1 MRDPRVLLEPVTAG
15 VAGID
20 ADAAVEWTVI
30 DLFRVL
36 ARRRVWIFAS
46 LGVSCAL
53 ALLFWII
60 ATPRYRATAVIEVQK
75 QSHGAFGL
83 DNATQD
89 AQTTA
94 VSDSFDDNLTLQTE
108 IGILK
113 SDAVVLKV
121 IRHTALEN
129 TPDYFGPTSG
139 DFPRLH
145 ATMRRVL
152 FWRKP
157 LEPLSI
163 PLEEAPNRRF
173 VALKIFAKRAKI
185 ATAAGTRLIEVSY
198 SDPDQNRAAAV
209 ANALVEALADFSFQ
223 SRTASAAQSAQW
235 LQAQLAGLKQQTD
248 ALDARVDALDRAA
261 GSFGDNDAHNVVL
274 TRLDELNAT
283 LSAAQSNRIVR
294 EAIWRA
300 VQSGDPEAISGLSGA
315 PGAEASTQNSFALLQ
330 SLRAQE
336 ATAKAQIAESAG
348 RYGDNWPALAEQRA
362 GLATIE
368 KSIQDETRRLGERAQ
383 SDYEVALQA
392 ENSARAAF
400 DQQRELASQITGN
413 AVELRL
419 ARQQADASRNLYASL
434 QQRLQQ
440 TGVLEGLH
448 SGNFS
453 IVAPALVPPPDHP
466 SSPNAPLLAALAV
479 IGGLGLGCTTAIGR
493 ELTDNTIRSAADL
506 EPLLHTPLL
515 AAFPALKPERL
526 WLRRLLQSRA
536 SEVALQAGADAD
548 FAIARAHPHFD
559 EALQRLYASLLLSR
573 SGSRPR
579 VITILDST
587 TVRGGAVN
595 RKQDRFSSDGRPIL
609 ALRLAAVLAQHGA
622 PALFVNADL
631 RSAPAAGTPG
641 TDPGLAEA
649 LAGGEGPA
657 LLKPEPSIPLCV
669 LGAGTR
675 PPSSPELIASRRMA
689 ELLDSWRE
697 EFSFVVIQGS
707 AAMYADA
714 LVLARLSDA
723 VLLSARAEETRR
735 DDFVLALNAL
745 QRQQPEDAVLG
756 VVLENVSGGGWYAQ
770 A

>member
-1 MRDPRVLLEPVTAG
+1 MASQPLAAG

-36 ARRRVWIFAS
+36 ARRRAWIFAW
-46 LGVSCAL
+46 LCVSCAL
-53 ALLFWII
+53 ALLFWIT

-75 QSHGAFGL
+75 QSRGAFGL

-89 AQTTA
+89 AEATA
-94 VSDSFDDNLTLQTE
+94 VSDSFDDNLTLQTK

-113 SDAVVLKV
+113 SDAVVLDV
-121 IRHTALEN
+121 IRRTGLEN

-139 DFPRLH
+139 HFSRLH
-145 ATMRRVL
+145 AALRRVL

-173 VALKIFAKRAKI
+173 VALKTFSKRAKI
-185 ATAAGTRLIEVSY
+185 APAAGTRLIEVSY
-198 SDPDQNRAAAV
+198 SDPDPNRAATV
-209 ANALVEALADFSFQ
+209 ANALVQALDDFSFQ
-223 SRTASAAQSAQW
+223 SRSSSAAQSAQW
-235 LQAQLAGLKQQTD
+235 LRAQLAGLKQQTD
-248 ALDARVDALDRAA
+248 TLDARVDALDRAA

-274 TRLDELNAT
+274 ARLDELNAT

-294 EAIWRA
+294 EAIWHA

-315 PGAEASTQNSFALLQ
+315 PGAGASTQNSFALLQ

-392 ENSARAAF
+392 ENSARTAF
-400 DQQRELASQITGN
+400 EQQKALASQITGN

-419 ARQQADASRNLYASL
+419 ARQEADASRNLYASL

-440 TGVLEGLH
+440 AGVLEGLH

-466 SSPNAPLLAALAV
+466 SSPSAPLLAAFAV

-493 ELTDNTIRSAADL
+493 ELTDNTIRSVADL
-506 EPLLHTPLL
+506 EPLLRTPLL
-515 AAFPALKPERL
+515 ATFPALKPERL
-526 WLRRLLQSRA
+526 WLRRLLPARA
-536 SEVALQAGADAD
+536 GEVMLQAGADAD
-548 FAIARAHPHFD
+548 FAITPAHPRFD
-559 EALQRLYASLLLSR
+559 EALHRLHASLLLSR
-573 SGSRPR
+573 GGSRPC
-579 VITILDST
+579 VITILDSAP
-587 TVRGGAVN
+587 VHSGAAKG
-595 RKQDRFSSDGRPIL
+595 KQDRSSRDGRPIL

-631 RSAPAAGTPG
+631 RSAPAAGTLG

-649 LAGGEGPA
+649 LAGGEEPA
-657 LLKPEPSIPLCV
+657 LRKLEPSIPLSV
-669 LGAGTR
+669 LSAGAR
-675 PPSSPELIASRRMA
+675 PPSAPELIASRRMA
-689 ELLDSWRE
+689 ELLDLWRE
-697 EFSFVVIQGS
+697 QFSFVVIHGP

-714 LVLARLSDA
+714 LVLARMSDA

-745 QRQQPEDAVLG
+745 QWQQPEDAVLG